1 MIGLLLNMKKNDKC
15 KYCHEPLEY
24 ELVDNNVYSNI
35 TANRINNMIGH
46 EIDNCEICCIDCNR
60 KIKNIDNTSDFL

>member
-1 MIGLLLNMKKNDKC
+1 MVYHQIWKNYKC

-46 EIDNCEICCIDCNR
+46 ELTIIKYVVLIITEKL
-60 KIKNIDNTSDFL
+60 KILIT